1 MDNLSRRKNL
11 NTLITLAIPVI
22 MEEILTMLLQYVDMA
37 MVGRLGAAATASVSL
52 TETVNWLIGNI
63 FASIGVATVAIIS
76 SSYGAGDFDKI
87 KKVSNQVVL
96 YVLVSGLFVGA
107 LAVGLSPVIPVWM
120 QADVSIREQASM
132 YFRIISIPI
141 VFRAATIICA
151 SALRA
156 VKDTRTPMLVNLLS
170 NILNVILNYI
180 LIYKV
185 ALGVKGAAISTAIS
199 SVLCGLAMFALMMK
213 NSNLRTPVRLKVEKP
228 ILKETVIIGFPVMA
242 TTMVSCFGHV
252 VFASLVSSMGT
263 TVFAAHSIALSAET
277 IFYLPGY
284 GLRSATSTLIGIS
297 VGENS
302 YDKFKTVVR
311 QSVLLTVGMMA
322 FTGLV
327 LFITASQ
334 IMAIFSPDEEV
345 IALGA
350 RVLRLVAISEPIFGL
365 MIVSEGIYY
374 GMGQT
379 KTAFIV
385 TTIGSWGIRIVSTVI
400 CVYVLHTGL
409 FEIWIC
415 MLADNTFRAL
425 AMAIPLFSGGAKR
438 HFYKRR
444 REFEIS
450 C

>member
-1 MDNLSRRKNL
+1 
-11 NTLITLAIPVI
+11 
-22 MEEILTMLLQYVDMA
+22 
-37 MVGRLGAAATASVSL
+37 
-52 TETVNWLIGNI
+52 
-63 FASIGVATVAIIS
+63 
-76 SSYGAGDFDKI
+76 
-87 KKVSNQVVL
+87 
-96 YVLVSGLFVGA
+96 
-107 LAVGLSPVIPVWM
+107 
-120 QADVSIREQASM
+120 
-132 YFRIISIPI
+132 
-141 VFRAATIICA
+141 
-151 SALRA
+151 
-156 VKDTRTPMLVNLLS
+156 MLVNLLS

-228 ILKETVIIGFPVMA
+228 ILKETVKIGFPVMA

>member
-1 MDNLSRRKNL
+1 MDSLDRRKNL

-22 MEEILTMLLQYVDMA
+22 LEEILTMLLQYVDMA

-87 KKVSNQVVL
+87 KRVSNQVVL
-96 YVLVSGLFVGA
+96 YVLASGLFVGA

-120 QADVSIREQASM
+120 QADVAIRAQASE

-170 NILNVILNYI
+170 NIVNVILNYI

-199 SVLCGLAMFALMMK
+199 SIICGLAMFALMMK
-213 NSNLRTPVRLKVEKP
+213 NSNLRTTIRSKVEKP
-228 ILKETVIIGFPVMA
+228 IMKETVKIGFPVMA

-311 QSVLLTVGMMA
+311 QSVLLTVGMMT
-322 FTGLV
+322 FTGLI

-334 IMAIFSPDEEV
+334 IMAIFSPDKEV

-350 RVLRLVAISEPIFGL
+350 RVLRLVAVSEPIFGL

-425 AMAIPLFSGGAKR
+425 AMAIPLFTGGAKR

-450 C
+450 R